1 MLQPWEASVW
11 HLTGGEKLDAA
22 QSDLRK
28 TGMGKI
34 EPDKDLEQL
43 DKITNHFFVNA
54 ANQILSLG
62 PRTCFLFS
70 KQVKKGTTQT
80 ECAFSKMGAKYE
92 SLHCQEEESF
102 PFISREITFLARGV
116 TQATLAYNSKK
127 FKNQVFSLAV
137 VCPLSDPLPP

>member
-1 MLQPWEASVW
+1 MLQPWEARVW

-22 QSDLRK
+22 QSDLWE

-62 PRTCFLFS
+62 PRT
-70 KQVKKGTTQT
+70 
-80 ECAFSKMGAKYE
+80 
-92 SLHCQEEESF
+92 
-102 PFISREITFLARGV
+102 RE
-116 TQATLAYNSKK
+116 
-127 FKNQVFSLAV
+127 
-137 VCPLSDPLPP
+137 LSVQ